1 MDDYHQRLYWE
12 GRKGV
17 AVWNVNQAF
26 GGESFW
32 SRPPTGKE
40 FILQSVIAIN
50 HGAMGG
56 YSVHSP
62 RR

>member
-1 MDDYHQRLYWE
+1 MDDYRQRLYWE

-17 AVWNVNQAF
+17 AVWTVNQAF

-50 HGAMGG
+50 HGALGE
-56 YSVHSP
+56 
-62 RR
+62 